1 MYSPMPTHG
10 WLQQEFT
17 YGYDS
22 GDVLSWIP
30 GWVRLSEEWR
40 CGGSYRRVFHRAVR
54 PYLYPTAR
62 VFELGPGKGSWSRA
76 ILRFIPDGTL
86 HTADFQ
92 DVSRWLSP
100 ATYTGRLI
108 CHHVQD
114 NSFRELPDEYF
125 DLFWSFGVLCH
136 NESASI
142 LEILRAARCKM
153 KRGAVSIHQYGDW
166 VKLERFG
173 WNRGGVPQAFKAQ
186 SDEDIWWPRN
196 DQQIMTKLA
205 MEAGWE
211 VLCADL
217 DLLRRDSLIFLR
229 NP

>member
-1 MYSPMPTHG
+1 MPTHRL
-10 WLQQEFT
+10 LQDEFS
-17 YGYDS
+17 YGYNS
-22 GDVLSWIP
+22 GNVLSWIP
-30 GWVRLSEEWR
+30 GWVRLSEER
-40 CGGSYRRVFHRAVR
+40 KSGGSYRQVFNKAVR
-54 PYLYPTAR
+54 PYLYPGAR

-76 ILRFIPDGTL
+76 ILECIPDGTL

-92 DVSRWLSP
+92 DVTQWLSP

-114 NSFRELPDEYF
+114 NSFKELPDGYF

-136 NESASI
+136 NEAASI
-142 LEILRAARCKM
+142 LEILESARRKM

-166 VKLERFG
+166 IKLERFG
-173 WNRGGVPQAFKAQ
+173 WKRGGVPLAFKTQ
-186 SDEDIWWPRN
+186 SDGDIWWPRN
-196 DQQIMTKLA
+196 DQQAMTKLA
-205 MEAGWE
+205 TDAGWE

-217 DLLRRDSLIFLR
+217 NLLRRDSLIVLR